1 MKLFLCQSCGQTL
14 LFENTKC
21 ERCGHLL
28 GYLPDQG
35 LLSAVEPSGANWTA
49 LASPDKTYRFCAN
62 WEREGCNWMVAS
74 DEDDIFCIACRH
86 NRIIPNISDPAN
98 HMRWQKIEAAKRRL
112 VYTLINLDL
121 PLPTAASNDG
131 EPLIFDFLANPA
143 EQSKGSKVMTGHD
156 NGIITLSLV
165 EADDALR
172 EQLRVTMGEPYR
184 TLLGHFRHEIGH
196 YYWDRLVRD
205 GGRIDS
211 CRAVFG
217 DESQDYEEALKR
229 HYSNGAPPDWQQEF
243 VSAYST
249 SHPWEDFAE
258 TFAHY
263 LHIVDT
269 LETAR
274 AFGIRTKPKVPE
286 GDALGAEIDFRPYHC
301 RDIHQLIDAW
311 LPLTLAMNCI
321 NRSMGQADLYPFVLP
336 PRAIEKLGYVGDLI
350 HAA

>member
-1 MKLFLCQSCGQTL
+1 MKLFLCQFCGQTL
-14 LFENTKC
+14 LFENVKC
-21 ERCGHLL
+21 ERCGHQL

-86 NRIIPNISDPAN
+86 NRTIPDISDPAN

-121 PLPTAASNDG
+121 PLPTAASNDS

-165 EADDALR
+165 EADDAMR

-229 HYSNGAPPDWQQEF
+229 HYTNGAPPDWQQEF

-274 AFGIRTKPKVPE
+274 AFGVRTKPKVPE